1 MTLPAQIQFKN
12 DLKKH
17 YKDTLF
23 KELLATMAELN
34 KKFEKE
40 AQNG

>member
-1 MTLPAQIQFKN
+1 MATSFKIKAVTE
-12 DLKKH
+12 LRAAKK
-17 YKDTLF
+17 
-23 KELLATMAELN
+23 MAELN